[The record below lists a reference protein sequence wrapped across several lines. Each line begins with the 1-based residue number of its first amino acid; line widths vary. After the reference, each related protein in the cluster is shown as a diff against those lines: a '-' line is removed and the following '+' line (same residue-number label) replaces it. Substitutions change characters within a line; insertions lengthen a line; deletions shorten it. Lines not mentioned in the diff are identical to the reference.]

1 MKQMK
6 PVIVAAVLVIFVSF
20 MVPSLLVLPF
30 SSDKTNSQHGHSLNR
45 GTKDSGSEIEV
56 SVYRSTSNKTETLPL
71 EDYVAGVVASEMP
84 ANFET
89 EALKAQALAARTY
102 IVNHLYFGGRSDLP
116 GGANVTDTPN
126 DQVFHNK
133 TELQKIWGKDFQK
146 NIDKIDEAVLST
158 KGLIITYKGKPIS
171 ASFFSTSNGYTE
183 NSEDYWGNK
192 VPYLRS
198 VKSPWDDSSPKFS
211 KQVKKSVA
219 EVESKLGVHLASN
232 GSIGAVVSRT
242 AGNRVGTVIIGGKSF
257 TGRQIR
263 EGLNL
268 ASSDFSM
275 VRKGNEIII
284 TTKGYGHGVG
294 MSQYGANGMARE
306 GKKFT
311 DIVKYY
317 YAGVQVQNYTSLL
330 EKENSKKL

>member
-6 PVIVAAVLVIFVSF
+6 PVFAASILIIFVSCLI
-20 MVPSLLVLPF
+20 PSLLVLPF
-30 SSDKTNSQHGHSLNR
+30 SSNKTNSLQIHSPHR
-45 GTKDSGSEIEV
+45 TVKRTGAEIEV
-56 SVYRSTSNKTETLPL
+56 SVYRSMSNKTETLPL

-84 ANFET
+84 ANFNI
-89 EALKAQALAARTY
+89 EALKAQALAARTF

-133 TELQKIWGKDFQK
+133 AELKKIWGKDYQENF
-146 NIDKIDEAVLST
+146 NKISQAVLST
-158 KGLIITYKGKPIS
+158 KGLIITYNGEPIS

-198 VKSPWDDSSPKFS
+198 VKSTWDDSSPKFY
-211 KQVKKSVA
+211 KQVKISAA
-219 EVESKLGVHLASN
+219 EVEAKLGVHIPAN
-232 GSIGAVVSRT
+232 GSIGTIISRT
-242 AGNRVGTVIIGGKSF
+242 AGNRVGTVTIGGKSF
-257 TGRQIR
+257 TGRQVR
-263 EGLNL
+263 EALNL
-268 ASSDFSM
+268 ASSDFSWI
-275 VRKGNEIII
+275 RKDNDIIF

-294 MSQYGANGMARE
+294 MSQYGANGMAQE

-317 YAGVQVQNYTSLL
+317 YKGVQVTDYLSML
-330 EKENSKKL
+330 EKQNGKKL